1 MSWTDDIASPEF
13 APRLAALP
21 HHRLPAGSVL
31 FRPGETAQ
39 AFAVVLAGRIEVW
52 LTTAGGREVLLYAV
66 EPGQSCVQTT
76 LGLMG
81 EEHYSGEARCAS
93 EVEAVLIPKALFAEA
108 MERDPMFR
116 SFVFRA
122 FGQRM
127 TDLTRVLERVAFG
140 RLEPRLAAEL
150 LALAQSGLVKTTQ
163 AELAARI
170 GSAREVVSRHLSA
183 LAREGLIAVERGR
196 ISLLDLPRLRRL
208 ATEEEE

>member
-1 MSWTDDIASPEF
+1 
-13 APRLAALP
+13 
-21 HHRLPAGSVL
+21 
-31 FRPGETAQ
+31 
-39 AFAVVLAGRIEVW
+39 
-52 LTTAGGREVLLYAV
+52 
-66 EPGQSCVQTT
+66 
-76 LGLMG
+76 
-81 EEHYSGEARCAS
+81 
-93 EVEAVLIPKALFAEA
+93 
-108 MERDPMFR
+108 
-116 SFVFRA
+116 
-122 FGQRM
+122 M